1 MAKTWEGVSKAAMQ
15 ILGPQGKIPPD
26 FSSGMIKS
34 GEASRKS
41 WTEFKAAGK
50 SLKEALDAHVRNAE
64 NFQGAWQAQIDDV
77 NKDNLGIVPK
87 KNTDDT
93 KKIAA
98 ARKLLVGFLNDTMQE
113 NEKTLNDTKKLYA
126 AVKIIMDAE

>member
-1 MAKTWEGVSKAAMQ
+1 MDFHCE
-15 ILGPQGKIPPD
+15 IIPGQP
-26 FSSGMIKS
+26 
-34 GEASRKS
+34 
-41 WTEFKAAGK
+41 
-50 SLKEALDAHVRNAE
+50 LKEALDAHVRNAE